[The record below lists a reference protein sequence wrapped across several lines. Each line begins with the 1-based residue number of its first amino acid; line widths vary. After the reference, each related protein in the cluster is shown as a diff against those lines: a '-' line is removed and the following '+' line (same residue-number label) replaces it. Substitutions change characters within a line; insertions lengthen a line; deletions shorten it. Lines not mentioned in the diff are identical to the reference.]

1 MQGWEKVMGFPLV
14 GGGARASPSS
24 LGPQAVVGGWRH
36 NGQSRCINGEVM
48 MALARTIR
56 GTLVSMHE
64 GQPDGE
70 ARIRERM
77 QCPRWFGG
85 SEEGPGGASAGGLG
99 WSVDPGS
106 EQSSGAEG
114 RPDQGLG
121 AGSGGG
127 GSRSRS
133 RHGLTTMGEM
143 SLVPL
148 NSIAASDPGPQ
159 RLQHWAW
166 MPTPPSSVPGLQS
179 WGVPSPYWALSM
191 ERVPREAPSRQSGLL
206 SLWRA
211 LHPQHVLPPCG
222 PRCQPSHPGP
232 GAGSYT

>member
-1 MQGWEKVMGFPLV
+1 MHQWRSHDGLGQNHPGDFGQHARGSAGWRGEDQRENAVSTMVRWLR
-14 GGGARASPSS
+14 GGA
-24 LGPQAVVGGWRH
+24 G
-36 NGQSRCINGEVM
+36 
-48 MALARTIR
+48 
-56 GTLVSMHE
+56 
-64 GQPDGE
+64 
-70 ARIRERM
+70 
-77 QCPRWFGG
+77 
-85 SEEGPGGASAGGLG
+85 GGASAGGLG

-106 EQSSGAEG
+106 EQLSGAEG